1 MVSRLVKKV
10 GPYTI
15 TQDERGVYSLLD
27 PIARVV
33 SCGPD
38 IEAMESAASLFCQ
51 ALKMGEGPKR
61 CRCGRVH
68 EGAIITDSHSCLFPV
83 PEAA

>member
-33 SCGPD
+33 ACGPELD
-38 IEAMESAASLFCQ
+38 AVESAARLLGSILEFRPGDTWP
-51 ALKMGEGPKR
+51 LGEF
-61 CRCGRVH
+61 
-68 EGAIITDSHSCLFPV
+68 A
-83 PEAA
+83 